1 MVHRRSK
8 PEQVLMQCLRPFF
21 GMETETTTK
30 KTLSDHSIS
39 AHITHLHRLATRRF
53 PSSHA
58 LWEAF
63 ISHSLT
69 LASAVLIS
77 RTISSAIA
85 LHPHRVDYWLMASKF
100 ESEGDG
106 KGLGGGNTEAARKVC
121 MRGLRFLRGAEG
133 EKEIWREWVRVEVA
147 YVERVRGRE
156 AVLGLAKKVGETD
169 EMEVDPEADGEDV
182 EMAKSNKVDELM
194 EKTEK
199 EVEEKVLMG
208 SEAILDGMIVRLV
221 LDNALECTFSSGVSI
236 VLSELTS
243 IASSLLTFGHCPSRA
258 NISSPGTANSPPT
271 IPPRTPLHFPFR
283 SHSTRNA
290 RLSIRSTHTCYST
303 SLRCGL

>member
-1 MVHRRSK
+1 MFA
-8 PEQVLMQCLRPFF
+8 FF
-21 GMETETTTK
+21 FWTGSETTTK

-121 MRGLRFLRGAEG
+121 MRGLRFLRGAAG
-133 EKEIWREWVRVEVA
+133 EKEVWREWVRVEVA

-169 EMEVDPEADGEDV
+169 QMEVDPEADGEDV
-182 EMAKSNKVDELM
+182 EMARSSKVDELM

-199 EVEEKVLMG
+199 EVEEKVLLG

-221 LDNALECTFSSGVSI
+221 LDNALECTLSSQVSI
-236 VLSELTS
+236 RLSTLTD
-243 IASSLLTFGHCPSRA
+243 IASSLLTLRHCPSRA
-258 NISSPGTANSPPT
+258 HISSPSFANPPPT
-271 IPPRTPLHFPFR
+271 IPPRTSLLFPFS
-283 SHSTRNA
+283 SHLTRNS
-290 RLSIRSTHTCYST
+290 RLSIRSAYTRYST
-303 SLRCGL
+303 PLRYCLQSHCSKVCTRS